1 MRSPVGLNV
10 VLVVLGATIFYTY
23 VGQLV
28 PQKRAAA
35 AAESGDHGAR

>member
-10 VLVVLGATIFYTY
+10 VLLVVGSTLFYTY

-28 PQKRAAA
+28 PQKQLLPPPR
-35 AAESGDHGAR
+35 SRSPPT